1 MQLSEIL
8 EKVSKKLGPDFE
20 FRPWQKEAVLA
31 ICKAYTENP
40 EGAVILDAPT
50 GTGKSIVATLSSLV
64 LTEIGLSGYI
74 LASDISLQEQY
85 ESDIERF
92 GLPWGSVKG
101 VDNYTCNM
109 NGEKFSLGEC
119 RVRNLSYEKAANLD
133 CYSTCGYF
141 QSREEAIA
149 SKVSLLNYSYW
160 LVQRNYVEKKMT
172 EEGKKPPFQKRNFVF
187 FDEAHKVDEIVQSHF
202 TPRVEKDLHQRLSEL
217 RAFLRREG
225 FEQPKTQI
233 NEVKIV
239 ENEIFREKRKEKLMY
254 LLRDLE
260 RIMFEYVRIA
270 KAVKNAAEKEF
281 EMDVSMPSAWRR
293 SLKLFDWAKDLHCKL
308 EDYNDIIKKTS
319 YQHLIKNPQ
328 ETEIS
333 FQCLDERHLLLNYF
347 HGKAPFRVFMS
358 ATFGNPAKYSQIAAI
373 NGVRVIRMS
382 NGFNYEKSPIY
393 SISKYRLSYKE
404 REQNLPKVIKIL
416 DQILDKKHQNERG
429 IVHAGSYAFVKAIL
443 EQSENRDRFI
453 SYGNSKE
460 KKDALQIFY
469 ESENGILIGPSLLEG
484 LDLSDDKSRF
494 QVFFKVPFPSL
505 GDPLTSEKLNASR
518 EWYDWKTTIG
528 ILQGIG
534 RSVRSKEDWAV
545 TYLLDGC
552 FEDLLGRKDYFPPEF
567 MDRVKRIG

>member
-1 MQLSEIL
+1 MQLTEIL
-8 EKVSKKLGPDFE
+8 EKVSKKLGPTFE

-50 GTGKSIVATLSSLV
+50 GTGKSIVAILSSLV
-64 LTEIGLSGYI
+64 FEEIGLQGYI

-85 ESDIERF
+85 ESDISRF
-92 GLPWGSVKG
+92 ALPWGSVKG

-119 RVRNLSYEKAANLD
+119 RLRNLSYEKAANLE
-133 CYSTCGYF
+133 CHSTCGYF
-141 QSREEAIA
+141 QSRIEAIE

-172 EEGKKPPFQKRNFVF
+172 EENKTPPFLKRNFIF

-202 TPRVEKDLHQRLSEL
+202 TPRIEKDFHQKLSEL
-217 RAFLRREG
+217 RSFLRREG
-225 FEQPKTQI
+225 FEQPRTQI
-233 NEVKIV
+233 NNIKEI
-239 ENEIFREKRKEKLMY
+239 EQLIFREKRKESLMY

-260 RIMFEYVRIA
+260 KIMMEYVRIA
-270 KAVKNAAEKEF
+270 KSVKGAAEKEYG
-281 EMDVSMPSAWRR
+281 MDISMPSAWKRA
-293 SLKLFDWAKDLHCKL
+293 LKLFDWVKDIHCKL
-308 EDYNDIIKKTS
+308 EDYNEIIKKTS
-319 YQHLIKNPQ
+319 HFHLVKSPS
-328 ETEIS
+328 ETEVS
-333 FQCLDERHLLLNYF
+333 FQCLDERHLLLNHF
-347 HGKAPFRVFMS
+347 HGKAPFRIFMS
-358 ATFGNPAKYSQIAAI
+358 ATFGNPARYSQITAI
-373 NGVRVIRMS
+373 DGVRVIRMS

-404 REQNLPKVIKIL
+404 REKNLPKVIKIL
-416 DQILDKKHQNERG
+416 DQILNKKHQNERG
-429 IVHAGSYAFVKAIL
+429 IIHAGSYAFAKAIL
-443 EQSENRDRFI
+443 EQSENSERLI
-453 SYGNSKE
+453 KYENSKE

-505 GDPLTSEKLNASR
+505 GDPLTSEKLNLSR

-528 ILQGIG
+528 ILQGVG
-534 RSVRSKEDWAV
+534 RSVRNKEDWAV

-552 FEDLLGRKDYFPPEF
+552 FEDLLRRKDYFPPEF
-567 MDRVKRIG
+567 MDRIKRIG